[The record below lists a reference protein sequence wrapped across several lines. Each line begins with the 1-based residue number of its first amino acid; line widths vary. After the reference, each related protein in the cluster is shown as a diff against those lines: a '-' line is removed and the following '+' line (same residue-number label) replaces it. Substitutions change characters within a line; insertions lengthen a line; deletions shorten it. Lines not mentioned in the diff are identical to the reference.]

1 MPQPLY
7 SQETAVLRRLAGD
20 PACRFK
26 WTVHALGRMEERN
39 ITAEDVIN
47 ALINGQISFHET
59 KKDILYR
66 VVGRDLDGRPLEVQ
80 VAMFEDIISIKVV
93 TAF

>member
-1 MPQPLY
+1 MSQPLY
-7 SQETAVLRRLAGD
+7 SQETAVLHKLAAD
-20 PACRFK
+20 PTCRFK
-26 WTVHALGRMEERN
+26 WTVHAQDRMKERN

-66 VVGRDLDGRPLEVQ
+66 VVGQDLDGKRLEVQ
-80 VAMFEDIISIKVV
+80 VAMFEDTISIKIV